1 MSGAPKGA
9 EGTEQVARLGKR
21 NPRETK
27 RTPES
32 PGGETMMAGGIAKD
46 GVAVHFTSP
55 VRQDDAP
62 RQHREAVAKF
72 CGEG

>member
-1 MSGAPKGA
+1 
-9 EGTEQVARLGKR
+9 
-21 NPRETK
+21 
-27 RTPES
+27 
-32 PGGETMMAGGIAKD
+32 MMAGGIAKD

>member
-1 MSGAPKGA
+1 MIGGA
-9 EGTEQVARLGKR
+9 TELPGIDTLLGFL
-21 NPRETK
+21 NETRK
-27 RTPES
+27 QERV
-32 PGGETMMAGGIAKD
+32 TMIAKD